1 LRYIFLISHK
11 QAALR
16 GYNRDVIDFLR
27 GNTPALVLCVLAFF
41 LGGIPF
47 GLLAGKLQGI
57 DLREHGSGNIG
68 ATNTLRVLGKVPGG
82 IVLFLDAL
90 KGYVPI
96 AIAEYVLRLG
106 PEWRVAAAICAVLG
120 HIYSPYMRF
129 RGGKGVATGLG
140 VIIGLCW
147 WIAVV
152 TLVLFGVSVKISRTV
167 AIGSILATITQC
179 LLFWTTHYFWG
190 EKGQPL
196 SYCIFSTVVGA
207 FILVRHRSNIQRIL
221 KGEENKF

>member
-1 LRYIFLISHK
+1 ME
-11 QAALR
+11 
-16 GYNRDVIDFLR
+16 DFLHSNAR
-27 GNTPALVLCVLAFF
+27 ALILCVLGFL

-47 GLLAGKLQGI
+47 GLIAGKLKGI

-68 ATNTLRVLGKVPGG
+68 ATNTLRVLGKVPGSL
-82 IVLFLDAL
+82 VLFLDAL

-96 AIAEYVLRLG
+96 AVAQYVLHLD
-106 PEWRVAAAICAVLG
+106 PAWRVWAAVCTVLG

-147 WIAVV
+147 WIALICVAI
-152 TLVLFGVSVKISRTV
+152 FGVSVKITRTV

-179 LLFWTTHYFWG
+179 FLFWVS
-190 EKGQPL
+190 GQPL
-196 SYCIFSTVVGA
+196 PYCLFSTIVGG
-207 FILVRHRSNIQRIL
+207 FVLIRHRGNFQRIL

>member
-1 LRYIFLISHK
+1 VTVFLQS
-11 QAALR
+11 QSSALILCL
-16 GYNRDVIDFLR
+16 VAFL
-27 GNTPALVLCVLAFF
+27 

-47 GLLAGKLQGI
+47 GMIMGKLKGV

-68 ATNTLRVLGKVPGG
+68 ATNTLRVLGKIPGG

-90 KGYVPI
+90 KGYAPVAFAEYALHLPPLWRMGA
-96 AIAEYVLRLG
+96 AIA
-106 PEWRVAAAICAVLG
+106 AVLG

-147 WIAVV
+147 WIALV
-152 TLVLFGVSVKISRTV
+152 TLVLFAVSTKITRTV

-179 LLFWTTHYFWG
+179 ILFWGTH
-190 EKGQPL
+190 QPL
-196 SYCIFSTVVGA
+196 PYCIFSTVVGL
-207 FILVRHRSNIQRIL
+207 FILFRHRANIERIL
-221 KGEENKF
+221 KGTENKF